1 MLNSDTEPAAEPPA
15 RVCHDD
21 LVRYELDGVELW
33 DGTAARGASRIVWE
47 DGRGEGIRSLE
58 PADAPDPRFDGLSV
72 IPGLIDTHV
81 HLIGYAGA
89 PGGAE
94 FFTWP
99 LTTRPEEQVLHGLA
113 NARAA
118 LAAGVTTL
126 RDLSADDVQF
136 SLGRALAGGIVDG
149 PRLLAHGMVG
159 MTGGHADLFTPAAFP
174 IRKPTADGPDACR
187 RLVREYAR
195 AGADGIKVAT
205 SGGVL
210 SQGDRAAWRNHTDAE
225 LDAIV
230 DEAHALGLPVAAHAH
245 SEDGIR
251 RALDAGVDSIE
262 HATLITAELAERAA
276 AAGVTVAPTLLI
288 NDRIASGDPRYGSA
302 ESAEKAR
309 ALVVRRDALLT
320 DAAARGLDFVLGTDA
335 NGHHV
340 RFGDEPDELRAMA
353 RVLGW
358 SAERTLQAA
367 TSRAAAAVKRGDT
380 LGKLEAGASADLVVV
395 RGRPWLDL
403 DALRPENVV
412 AVVVRGRV
420 LVGALPGG
428 SVIR

>member
-1 MLNSDTEPAAEPPA
+1 MPS
-15 RVCHDD
+15 RVCDD
-21 LVRYELDGVELW
+21 DEVRYELDGIEVW
-33 DGTAARGASRIVWE
+33 DGTAARGASRIVWD
-47 DGRGEGIRSLE
+47 DGPAEGIRSLE
-58 PADAPDPRFDGLSV
+58 AAAAPDPRFDGLSA

-89 PGGAE
+89 TGGAE

-113 NARAA
+113 NARKA

-136 SLGRALAGGIVDG
+136 SLGRALAAGIVDG
-149 PRLLAHGMVG
+149 PRLFAHGMVG
-159 MTGGHADLFTPAAFP
+159 MTGGHADLFTPPAFP
-174 IRKPTADGPDACR
+174 VRKPTADGPDACR
-187 RLVREYAR
+187 RLVRGYAR

-251 RALDAGVDSIE
+251 RALDAGVDSLE
-262 HATLITAELAERAA
+262 HATLITAELAQRAV

-288 NDRIASGDPRYGSA
+288 NDRIASGDPRFGTA

-309 ALVVRRDALLT
+309 ALVERRDALLT
-320 DAAARGLDFVLGTDA
+320 DAARHGVEFVLGTDA

-340 RFGDEPDELRAMA
+340 GFGDEPEELRAMA

-358 SAERTLQAA
+358 DAERTLQAA
-367 TSRAAAAVKRGDT
+367 TSRAAAAIGRGAS
-380 LGKLEAGASADLVVV
+380 LGKLAAGASADLVIV
-395 RGRPWLDL
+395 RGRPWVGL
-403 DALRPENVV
+403 DALRPANIV

-420 LVGALPGG
+420 LVGALPDG
-428 SVIR
+428 SLIQ